1 MYMYCHCIHILYICV
16 YAYIYTHI
24 LYVYIYMHIVCIYIH
39 CMYTY
44 VYRICIYCVYIYTCI
59 FYMYSVHLYIYMH
72 CICILYVYIYNT
84 YIVCVCMYMYMC
96 YDSTIPSFI
105 EWILQD
111 ESPFRSPELWN
122 WLILKV
128 CDVRFIFQ
136 ARAQHRREDFLRQAL
151 ERRFFFCAQFRDQ
164 LDLGR
169 IVHENIGSSH
179 FWLC

>member
-1 MYMYCHCIHILYICV
+1 MYVFYICV
-16 YAYIYTHI
+16 YMYMCAYCI
-24 LYVYIYMHIVCIYIH
+24 YIYMYILRIYI
-39 CMYTY
+39 
-44 VYRICIYCVYIYTCI
+44 YIYTCTCI
-59 FYMYSVHLYIYMH
+59 LYMYSVHLYIYIYMH